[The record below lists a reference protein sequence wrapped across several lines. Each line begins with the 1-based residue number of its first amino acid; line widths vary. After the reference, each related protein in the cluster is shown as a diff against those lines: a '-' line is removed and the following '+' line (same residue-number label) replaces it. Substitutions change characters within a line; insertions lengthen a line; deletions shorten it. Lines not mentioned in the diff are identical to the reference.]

1 MNHVMCWYCRL
12 PGGTSGLWKAQ
23 GYTCLIEN
31 EPETWSKKLVDMGT
45 DSKEQYKAASS
56 FFPFLRQ
63 IWTWGFPGSQPVG
76 SSRTGGKLGSVKL
89 LSPSQW
95 GQFCPFSSVP
105 LAHHP
110 NKNRD
115 LGLSPAEAVHDCD
128 QPCYQG
134 LSSAL

>member
-56 FFPFLRQ
+56 FFPFFEANL
-63 IWTWGFPGSQPVG
+63 
-76 SSRTGGKLGSVKL
+76 
-89 LSPSQW
+89 
-95 GQFCPFSSVP
+95 
-105 LAHHP
+105 
-110 NKNRD
+110 D
-115 LGLSPAEAVHDCD
+115 LGVSGKPTCR
-128 QPCYQG
+128 QQ
-134 LSSAL
+134 